1 MEIKLTKAVQAQPLD
16 DEGDPKG
23 EMVTLPAGGT
33 YRLMGETWIK
43 DADDNLYEVADL
55 TLSLY

>member
-1 MEIKLTKAVQAQPLD
+1 MEIKLLQPTQAQPLD
-16 DEGDPKG
+16 DEGDPVG

-43 DADDNLYEVADL
+43 DADDNLYAVADL
-55 TLSLY
+55 RLSY